1 MKTPVRLAMMS
12 GAMLT
17 AAHAAHASEVTLYG
31 LFDTSLTYVWNADA
45 NGRNLVGLGNGNLL
59 GNRFGV
65 KGAEDLGGGLKA
77 VFTLENGF
85 NPNTGALG
93 QGNRMFGRQAFVG
106 LESARWGTLT
116 LGRQY
121 DALAD
126 VAWPVTGDFY
136 FGSVYAT
143 PGDVD
148 NYDTSS
154 RTDNAVKYTS
164 PLINGFQF
172 VGMYA
177 LGGVA
182 GKSGAGQTW
191 SAGLSYSNGPVDV
204 AGGYYYAANRS
215 SLANGIRTGWNSTSD
230 GTFDGSLVNGGY
242 LSAKS
247 IGIARGALRY
257 SFAPFAVG
265 IDYSNAQ
272 YKADAMSAFR
282 STQKYDTA
290 RGFFNYQATP
300 GLLVGVG
307 YSYTRARGDTGAT
320 YHQVSAGADYVLS
333 KRTDLYAVGAWQRAN
348 GEQRT
353 LDGGTQTA
361 QASIGS
367 YGYGGTR
374 TQGIVNLGLRH
385 RF

>member
-1 MKTPVRLAMMS
+1 MNNPVRLVMMS
-12 GAMLT
+12 GALLT
-17 AAHAAHASEVTLYG
+17 TAHAAHATEVMLYG

-45 NGRNLVGLGNGNLL
+45 QGKNLVGLGNGNLL

-77 VFTLENGF
+77 IFTLENGF

-116 LGRQY
+116 IGRQY

-126 VAWPVTGDFY
+126 VAWPITGDFY

-164 PLINGFQF
+164 PVVGGFQF

-191 SAGLSYSNGPVDV
+191 SAGLSYSNGP
-204 AGGYYYAANRS
+204 
-215 SLANGIRTGWNSTSD
+215 
-230 GTFDGSLVNGGY
+230 FDE
-242 LSAKS
+242 
-247 IGIARGALRY
+247 IG
-257 SFAPFAVG
+257 
-265 IDYSNAQ
+265 
-272 YKADAMSAFR
+272 
-282 STQKYDTA
+282 
-290 RGFFNYQATP
+290 
-300 GLLVGVG
+300 
-307 YSYTRARGDTGAT
+307 RA
-320 YHQVSAGADYVLS
+320 HV
-333 KRTDLYAVGAWQRAN
+333 
-348 GEQRT
+348 
-353 LDGGTQTA
+353 
-361 QASIGS
+361 
-367 YGYGGTR
+367 
-374 TQGIVNLGLRH
+374 
-385 RF
+385 

>member
-1 MKTPVRLAMMS
+1 MKTPVRLVVMS
-12 GAMLT
+12 SALLT
-17 AAHAAHASEVTLYG
+17 TAHAAHASEVSLYG
-31 LFDTSLTYVWNADA
+31 LFDTSLTYVWNANAD
-45 NGRNLVGLGNGNLL
+45 GKNLAAVGNGNLL

-65 KGAEDLGGGLKA
+65 RGSDDLGGGLKA
-77 VFTLENGF
+77 IFTLENGF

-106 LESARWGTLT
+106 LDSTRWGTLT
-116 LGRQY
+116 IGRQY

-136 FGSVYAT
+136 FGSSYAT

-164 PLINGFQF
+164 PVVAGFQF

-182 GKSGAGQTW
+182 GKTGAGQTW
-191 SAGLSYSNGPVDV
+191 SAGLSYNRGPFDA
-204 AGGYYYAANRS
+204 AGGYYYAANAS
-215 SLANGIRTGWNSTSD
+215 PLVNGTRTGWSGTSD
-230 GTFDGSLVNGGY
+230 GTFDGSLVNGAY
-242 LSAKS
+242 ISAKS

-257 SFAPFAVG
+257 TFAPFAVG

-272 YKADAMSAFR
+272 YKADAMSSFR
-282 STQKYDTA
+282 TTQKYDTA
-290 RGFFNYQATP
+290 RGFFNYQANAS
-300 GLLVGVG
+300 LLVGVG
-307 YSYTRARGDTGAT
+307 YSYTKARGDTSAA

-333 KRTDLYAVGAWQRAN
+333 KRTDFYAVGAWQRAN
-348 GEQRT
+348 GQQRT

>member
-12 GAMLT
+12 GALLAT
-17 AAHAAHASEVTLYG
+17 AQAAHAAEVSLYG
-31 LFDTSLTYVWNADA
+31 LFDTSLTYVWNAGAD
-45 NGRNLVGLGNGNLL
+45 GGNLVGLGNGNLL

-65 KGAEDLGGGLKA
+65 TGSEDLGGGLKA
-77 VFTLENGF
+77 IFTLENGF

-106 LESARWGTLT
+106 LDSTRWGTLT
-116 LGRQY
+116 FGRQY
-121 DALAD
+121 DPLAD
-126 VAWPVTGDFY
+126 LVWPVTGDFY

-164 PLINGFQF
+164 PAIGGFRF
-172 VGMYA
+172 VGMVA

-191 SAGLSYSNGPVDV
+191 SAGLSYGNGPLDM
-204 AGGYYYAANRS
+204 AGGYYHAANHAT
-215 SLANGIRTGWNSTSD
+215 LANGIRTGWSGTSD

-265 IDYSNAQ
+265 VDYSNAL

-282 STQKYDTA
+282 GTQKYDTV
-290 RGFFNYQATP
+290 RGFFNYQASP
-300 GLLVGVG
+300 RLLAGAG
-307 YSYTRARGDTGAT
+307 YSYTRASGDTGAA

-353 LDGGTQTA
+353 PDGGTQAA

-367 YGYGGTR
+367 YGYGGAR